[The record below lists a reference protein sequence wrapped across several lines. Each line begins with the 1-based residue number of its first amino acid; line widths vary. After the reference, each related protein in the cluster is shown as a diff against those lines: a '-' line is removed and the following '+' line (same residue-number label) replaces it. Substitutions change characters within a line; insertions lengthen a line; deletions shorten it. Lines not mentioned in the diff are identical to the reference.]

1 MEEKQIKKRTDLES
15 VVMERIGALSKGNRL
30 HHPKNYS
37 VDNAI
42 TSAFLMIQDT
52 KDRFK
57 KPALEVCTK
66 ESIAN
71 AVLDTVIQGLSPSKK
86 QVSYI
91 VRGNKLCCDR
101 SYFGTIAV
109 VKRIPGVI
117 DCFAQPIYKGD
128 EFEFKIE
135 GARKIITKHEQSLET
150 ISSGII
156 IGAYSTVIYKDS
168 EGEIKE
174 SSEIMTME
182 EIKVSWKKSKD
193 EEQKVHTQ
201 FGSEMAKRTVINRGC
216 KTFINSSD
224 DASLDLIVESFNKTD
239 GRELANDSE
248 KGDFID
254 ATIEEPG
261 NNSNEVE
268 NEPESQ
274 KQIESNNESQ
284 EPEYIPIKEKQ
295 EPNQQGLEF

>member
-1 MEEKQIKKRTDLES
+1 MENEKQVVKRTDLES
-15 VVMERIGALSKGNRL
+15 LVMSRIEALSKGNRL

-42 TSAFLMIQDT
+42 TSAFLMIQTVVD
-52 KDRFK
+52 KDK
-57 KPALEVCTK
+57 KPALQVCTK

-91 VRGNKLCCDR
+91 VRGKKLCCDR

-109 VKRIPGVI
+109 AKRIPGVI

-128 EFEFKIE
+128 EFEFKIV
-135 GARKIITKHEQSLET
+135 GARKIVVKHEQSLET
-150 ISSGII
+150 ISSGVI
-156 IGAYSTVIYKDS
+156 IGAYSTIIYKDT

-182 EIKVSWKKSKD
+182 EIKISWKKSQD
-193 EEQKVHTQ
+193 LQQKVHNQ
-201 FGSEMAKRTVINRGC
+201 FGSEMAKRTVFNRGC

-224 DASLDLIVESFNKTD
+224 DASLDLIIESFNKTD
-239 GRELANDSE
+239 GREAVDDVPDE
-248 KGDFID
+248 TIID
-254 ATIEEPG
+254 ATVEEPG
-261 NNSNEVE
+261 N
-268 NEPESQ
+268 EPEST
-274 KQIESNNESQ
+274 KRIESNHESPEIEKTAEKPSQ
-284 EPEYIPIKEKQ
+284 ELKQ
-295 EPNQQGLEF
+295 PGLEF